1 MIRKFRPLPSLCCGL
16 LCMFNLT
23 SFAAD
28 SAAGSSTDASATPSV
43 TQPAASGANKES
55 SDVIT
60 ELKVMLANQ
69 QKQIE
74 ELRRSL
80 EEQKKMLES
89 ATGANPAPTNK
100 SSAPSNA
107 SLLSHPTQS
116 LGDVASLTPI
126 IPSGS
131 GTPTPGG
138 MPAITPQK
146 TPSGPGDEYPVQLH
160 LGAVTIMPVGFMDFT
175 SAWRSTNTGSGIGS
189 NFGSIPYLNTT
200 TGHLSEFRLSAQN
213 SRIGARI
220 DGDHGDTHFIG
231 YWESDFLGSPTSN
244 NYNITNHAYLFR
256 MRLYWIDVRKDK
268 WELLGGQSWS
278 LMTPGRSGIS
288 PLPGD
293 IFYSQDIDVNYQ
305 LGLVWAR
312 TPGLRVV
319 YHPSSSWAMGLAF
332 EDPEGSV
339 GGSGGNGAVVLPAGV
354 ASAYGSQL
362 DAGSGTDGVPNVMP
376 DISGKIAYDYK
387 KKFHFEVA
395 GVFRDFKVY
404 NLTANKHYYTQ
415 GGGGSVNLNVELAP
429 GFRLLTN
436 NYWSDGGGRYIFGL
450 APDVAVRGNG
460 SLADIHSGSTVDGF
474 EFTHHNDLIYAYYG
488 GVYIG
493 RYVTIDPS
501 NGKPVGYGYTGS
513 ANSQN
518 RALNE
523 VTFGFNHTFWK
534 SPKLGAINFM
544 GQYSWLSRNPWYVA
558 SGQPDK
564 THTNI
569 VYFNLRYT
577 LPGAPPPVK

>member
-1 MIRKFRPLPSLCCGL
+1 MTRKFRRVPSLCCGL
-16 LCMFNLT
+16 LCIFSVT

-28 SAAGSSTDASATPSV
+28 STTDGSASPSV
-43 TQPAASGANKES
+43 TQSAPAATQVS
-55 SDVIT
+55 SEQIT
-60 ELKVMLANQ
+60 ELKLLLANQ

-80 EEQKKMLES
+80 EEQKKMLENS
-89 ATGANPAPTNK
+89 TGTGTGK
-100 SSAPSNA
+100 SNAPSNA
-107 SLLSHPTQS
+107 SLLSHPKES

-131 GTPTPGG
+131 GTPSPGG

-146 TPSGPGDEYPVQLH
+146 TPSGPENEAPAQLH
-160 LGAVTIMPVGFMDFT
+160 LGGVTIMPVGFMDLT
-175 SAWRSTNTGSGIGS
+175 SVWRSTNPGSGIGS

-200 TGHLSEFRLSAQN
+200 TGRLSEFRFSAQN

-231 YWESDFLGSPTSN
+231 YWESDFLGAPSST
-244 NYNITNHAYLFR
+244 NYNITSHPYLFR
-256 MRLYWIDVRKDK
+256 LRLYWVDLRKDK

-288 PLPGD
+288 PLPAD

-319 YHPSSSWAMGLAF
+319 YHPSSSWAMALAA
-332 EDPEGSV
+332 EDPEVSI
-339 GGSGGNGAVVLPAGV
+339 GGSGGGGAVTLP
-354 ASAYGSQL
+354 SAFSTSYASQL
-362 DAGSGTDGVPNVMP
+362 DAGAANNTVPNVMP
-376 DISGKIAYDYK
+376 DIEGKIAYDYQ

-395 GVFRDFKVY
+395 GIFRDFKVY
-404 NLTANKHYYTQ
+404 NLTANKHNYTQ
-415 GGGGSVNLNVELAP
+415 GGGGSVNMNVELAP

-450 APDVAVRGNG
+450 APDVVVRGNG
-460 SLADIHSGSTVDGF
+460 TLADVHSGSTVDGF
-474 EFTHHNDLIYAYYG
+474 EFTHKNDLIYAYYG
-488 GVYIG
+488 GVYIS
-493 RYVTIDPS
+493 RYVAIDPS
-501 NGKPVGYGYTGS
+501 NNKPVGYGYTGS
-513 ANSQN
+513 PNSQN
-518 RALNE
+518 RIINE

-534 SPKLGAINFM
+534 NPKYGAVNFM

-558 SGQPDK
+558 SGQPDS

-569 VYFNLRYT
+569 VYFNLRFT
-577 LPGAPPPVK
+577 LPGAPPAVK